1 MNTTKFNEKRF
12 INTLEIGR
20 EYVNG
25 AIVNP
30 NPHEVVTALQLS
42 TGLHAIGTQLRNVVN
57 KEANSEEITGELV
70 GIFKAISS
78 TQITKDEIKQGREC
92 VDEIVKRSAIGYG
105 VLSGL
110 ACNCKNES

>member
-1 MNTTKFNEKRF
+1 MNTSKVNEKLF

-25 AIVNP
+25 SIVNP

-57 KEANSEEITGELV
+57 KEANSDEITGELV

-78 TQITKDEIKQGREC
+78 TQITKDEIKQGRAR

-110 ACNCKNES
+110 ACNCENES

>member
-1 MNTTKFNEKRF
+1 MNTSKVNEKRF

-30 NPHEVVTALQLS
+30 IPHEVVTALQLS
-42 TGLHAIGTQLRNVVN
+42 TGLHAIGTQLRNLVN
-57 KEANSEEITGELV
+57 KEANSDEITGELV

-78 TQITKDEIKQGREC
+78 TQITKDEIKQGRKC

-110 ACNCKNES
+110 ACNCENES